1 MDYKK
6 LKCIDALLKLISNDL
21 ELDFSYKLICKWNNQ
36 LVSLDFLIPYEWNGE
51 FYLSEP
57 KTISSISDDKEK
69 VYMEINSR
77 YSALKD
83 SFRFKQLLKHYKE
96 QEINHLLL
104 YLLENDDFYNFDMN
118 FSDYAYNIQSLG
130 KNWNI
135 PIIKIDDD
143 NLEFI
148 SLHLVKHEQN

>member
-1 MDYKK
+1 M
-6 LKCIDALLKLISNDL
+6 
-21 ELDFSYKLICKWNNQ
+21 
-36 LVSLDFLIPYEWNGE
+36 SLDFLIPYEWNGE

-83 SFRFKQLLKHYKE
+83 SFKFKQLLKHYKE

-104 YLLENDDFYNFDMN
+104 YLLENDDFYNFDMD
-118 FSDYAYNIQSLG
+118 FSDYAYNIQSLD
-130 KNWNI
+130 KNGNYQ
-135 PIIKIDDD
+135 
-143 NLEFI
+143 L
-148 SLHLVKHEQN
+148 

>member
-1 MDYKK
+1 MSNKE
-6 LKCIDALLKLISNDL
+6 LKCIDVLLKLISSDL

-69 VYMEINSR
+69 LYMEVSSQYNM
-77 YSALKD
+77 LKD
-83 SFRFKQLLKHYKE
+83 KFKFKQFVNHYKN
-96 QEINHLLL
+96 QETNYLML
-104 YLLENDDFYNFDMN
+104 YLLENNDFYNFDISY
-118 FSDYAYNIQSLG
+118 SDYAYNIQSLD
-130 KNWNI
+130 KKWKL
-135 PIIKIDDD
+135 PIVKLD
-143 NLEFI
+143 NDLEFI